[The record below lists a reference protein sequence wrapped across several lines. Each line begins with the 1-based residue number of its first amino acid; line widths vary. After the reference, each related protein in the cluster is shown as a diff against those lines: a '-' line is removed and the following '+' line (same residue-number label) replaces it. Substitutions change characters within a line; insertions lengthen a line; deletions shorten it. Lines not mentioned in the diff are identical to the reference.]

1 LAQIGHFSWTHCV
14 SLMASDTVARGR
26 RRFLSSVFGGGGIA
40 LCDFTVFIIDDD
52 QGMLDALIRFPRTS
66 GYETKAYSSPQAFL
80 EEHDPSMPGCVVLDL
95 SMPRMNGLAVQREL
109 VTRGTERPIIFL
121 SGRGTVPASVEAM
134 KAGAVDF
141 LPKPLKGD
149 ELLSAIK
156 VAEERDLVRLQRAAE
171 RKAASILIDKLTPRE
186 KEVMELVV
194 QGHLNKNIAALIGTT
209 EKTVKAHRGRVMHKI
224 GVRSVA
230 ELVRLTSKVT
240 TKPR

>member
-1 LAQIGHFSWTHCV
+1 
-14 SLMASDTVARGR
+14 MA
-26 RRFLSSVFGGGGIA
+26 LP
-40 LCDFTVFIIDDD
+40 DFRVFIIDDD
-52 QGMLDALIRFPRTS
+52 QGILDALNRFLRTA

-80 EEHDPSMPGCVVLDL
+80 DEHDPSMPGCVVLDL

-109 VTRGTERPIIFL
+109 VTRGIERPIIFL

-171 RKAASILIDKLTPRE
+171 RKAAGKLIDKLTPRE

>member
-1 LAQIGHFSWTHCV
+1 MQRS
-14 SLMASDTVARGR
+14 GR
-26 RRFLSSVFGGGGIA
+26 LDGGCSRFLSSVGGGKA
-40 LCDFTVFIIDDD
+40 LPDFRVFIIDDD
-52 QGMLDALIRFPRTS
+52 QGILDALNRFLRTA

-171 RKAASILIDKLTPRE
+171 RKAAGKLIDKLTPRE

-209 EKTVKAHRGRVMHKI
+209 EKTVKAHRGRVMNKM

-230 ELVRLTSKVT
+230 ELVRLTNKVIT
-240 TKPR
+240 EPR

>member
-1 LAQIGHFSWTHCV
+1 
-14 SLMASDTVARGR
+14 MA
-26 RRFLSSVFGGGGIA
+26 LS
-40 LCDFTVFIIDDD
+40 DFTVFMIDDD
-52 QGMLDALIRFPRTS
+52 QGVLDALS
-66 GYETKAYSSPQAFL
+66 ALVQEAGYETKAYTSPQAFL
-80 EEHDPSMPGCVVLDL
+80 DEHDPSMPGCVVLDL
-95 SMPRMNGLAVQREL
+95 SMPRMNGLEFQREL
-109 VTRGTERPIIFL
+109 VTRGIERPIIFL

-171 RKAASILIDKLTPRE
+171 RKAAGKLIDKLTPRE

>member
-1 LAQIGHFSWTHCV
+1 
-14 SLMASDTVARGR
+14 MA
-26 RRFLSSVFGGGGIA
+26 LP
-40 LCDFTVFIIDDD
+40 DFRVFIIDDD
-52 QGMLDALIRFPRTS
+52 QGILDALNRFLRTA

-171 RKAASILIDKLTPRE
+171 RKAAGKLIDKLTPRE

-209 EKTVKAHRGRVMHKI
+209 IQTVKAHRGRMMKKM

-230 ELVRLTSKVT
+230 ELVRLTSKVSAE
-240 TKPR
+240 PR

>member
-1 LAQIGHFSWTHCV
+1 
-14 SLMASDTVARGR
+14 MA
-26 RRFLSSVFGGGGIA
+26 LP
-40 LCDFTVFIIDDD
+40 DFRVFIIDDD
-52 QGMLDALIRFPRTS
+52 QGILDALNRFLRTA

-171 RKAASILIDKLTPRE
+171 RKAAGKLIDKLTPRE

>member
-1 LAQIGHFSWTHCV
+1 
-14 SLMASDTVARGR
+14 M
-26 RRFLSSVFGGGGIA
+26 FGGGNGVP
-40 LCDFTVFIIDDD
+40 DFRVFIIDDD
-52 QGMLDALIRFPRTS
+52 QGILDALIRFLRTA

-171 RKAASILIDKLTPRE
+171 RKAAGKLIDKLTPRE

-194 QGHLNKNIAALIGTT
+194 QGHLNKNIAALISTT

>member
-1 LAQIGHFSWTHCV
+1 
-14 SLMASDTVARGR
+14 MA
-26 RRFLSSVFGGGGIA
+26 LP
-40 LCDFTVFIIDDD
+40 DFTVFIIDDD
-52 QGMLDALIRFPRTS
+52 QGVLDALSRFLRTA

-80 EEHDPSMPGCVVLDL
+80 DEHDPSMPGCVVLDL

-109 VTRGTERPIIFL
+109 VTRGIERPIIFL

-141 LPKPLKGD
+141 LPKPFKGD

-156 VAEERDLVRLQRAAE
+156 VAEERDRVRLQRAAE
-171 RKAASILIDKLTPRE
+171 RKAASKLIDKLTPRE

-209 EKTVKAHRGRVMHKI
+209 EKTVKVHRGRVMKKM

-230 ELVRLTSKVT
+230 ELVRLTSKAT
-240 TKPR
+240 NAK

>member
-1 LAQIGHFSWTHCV
+1 LP
-14 SLMASDTVARGR
+14 
-26 RRFLSSVFGGGGIA
+26 
-40 LCDFTVFIIDDD
+40 DFRVFIIDDD
-52 QGMLDALIRFPRTS
+52 QGILDALNRFLRTA

-171 RKAASILIDKLTPRE
+171 RKAAGKLIDKLTPRE

>member
-1 LAQIGHFSWTHCV
+1 
-14 SLMASDTVARGR
+14 MA
-26 RRFLSSVFGGGGIA
+26 LP
-40 LCDFTVFIIDDD
+40 DFRVFIIDDD
-52 QGMLDALIRFPRTS
+52 QGILDALNRFLRTA

-109 VTRGTERPIIFL
+109 VTRGSERPVIFL

-171 RKAASILIDKLTPRE
+171 RKAAGKLIDKLTPRE